1 MQKNIALYLKK
12 VAFYEQKLQ
21 TLKQTLFSNNIN
33 NIRRAYALITN
44 SVIDKVQLLDF
55 FVQNIQPIGYK
66 DIALLLWIIGDSE
79 KFTVNYLQFEKY
91 ICHLLNP
98 QKIKPIMYD
107 DANLTTQLIRLFQYQ
122 VKISTEL
129 KEDRLSLIGSQNFN
143 ITNLFDELSY
153 DEKLRWDRFDQFMKN
168 NLVKFTQIDFEYLV
182 FSNFNNNSVDF
193 NTFQRNLF
201 FQDYEKKPQ
210 QIPNFVPDEEN
221 QPNIRQIK
229 QAQKESLY

>member
-79 KFTVNYLQFEKY
+79 KFTVNYL
-91 ICHLLNP
+91 
-98 QKIKPIMYD
+98 
-107 DANLTTQLIRLFQYQ
+107 
-122 VKISTEL
+122 
-129 KEDRLSLIGSQNFN
+129 
-143 ITNLFDELSY
+143 
-153 DEKLRWDRFDQFMKN
+153 
-168 NLVKFTQIDFEYLV
+168 
-182 FSNFNNNSVDF
+182 
-193 NTFQRNLF
+193 
-201 FQDYEKKPQ
+201 
-210 QIPNFVPDEEN
+210 
-221 QPNIRQIK
+221 
-229 QAQKESLY
+229 